1 MAFVG
6 HQALER
12 GVNLSWKLFENTTF
26 DDTTNYSVLIQVD
39 KKKFGQVISNLVSN
53 AIKFTPAGGSVSV
66 TAAIRPD
73 SLESDPHAGGASV
86 PKKELVVE
94 VRDTGAG
101 ISQVVYVL
109 RTLSKPFVFLCR
121 KEV

>member
-1 MAFVG
+1 MFVLYK
-6 HQALER
+6 ALER
-12 GVNLSWKLFENTTF
+12 GVNLSWKLFENTTI
-26 DDTTNYSVLIQVD
+26 DDATNYSVLIQVD

-73 SLESDPHAGGASV
+73 SLESDPHAGGVSV

-101 ISQVVYVL
+101 ISQVVCAL
-109 RTLSKPFVFLCR
+109 RTLFKPLVFLYSE
-121 KEV
+121 EV